1 MFNRKL
7 FVMKKIVFFLLVS
20 LSLFSCNS
28 NDDGNSQPQEKKEL
42 HLAVDATAAIVNQPI
57 YFTIQNSD
65 KEDISADLY
74 VGNSKVD
81 NPMVFDEVGV
91 YDIVAKKAGYV
102 DSNVLQVNVL
112 KQRRKNKFQLNS
124 QHFEV
129 ESVHL
134 SVEQVKVSD
143 KEQNKDLIVDK
154 VVQWHNGELG
164 NIYNVEFKLKTAS
177 KQGRVEV
184 SYFVPNSSIVVDEN
198 QKIINYGERIFPNEV
213 DEVFYIESWIITDNH
228 DFANDWKAA
237 DSKFVLDEIVIPNRG
252 EGVGKLGI
260 DATAYIKIDYTAG
273 DTLLDIIYDGD
284 IRFIEDVEDR
294 SNGEYFPIILAE

>member
-1 MFNRKL
+1 
-7 FVMKKIVFFLLVS
+7 MKKILFFLLVS

-42 HLAVDATAAIVNQPI
+42 HLTVDATAAIVNQPI
-57 YFTIQNSD
+57 YFTIQNND
-65 KEDISADLY
+65 KEDVTADLY

-102 DSNVLQVNVL
+102 NSNVLQVNVL
-112 KQRRKNKFQLNS
+112 KQRRENKFQLNS
-124 QHFEV
+124 QYFEI

-134 SVEQVKVSD
+134 SVDRVKFFD
-143 KEQNKDLIVDK
+143 KEQKKDLIVDK
-154 VVQWHNGELG
+154 VVQWHNGALG
-164 NIYNVEFKLKTAS
+164 NIYNVEFKLKKAS
-177 KQGRVEV
+177 KHGRAEL

-198 QKIINYGERIFPNEV
+198 QKIINYGERVFPNEV
-213 DEVFYIESWIITDNH
+213 DEVFYFESWIITDNY
-228 DFANDWKAA
+228 DFANDWKGAE
-237 DSKFVLDEIVIPNRG
+237 SKFVLDEIVIPNRG

-260 DATAYIKIDYTAG
+260 DATAYMKIDYTAG

-294 SNGEYFPIILAE
+294 SNGEYFPNILAE